1 MGSFSNT
8 KRYEDTVVSLSDG
21 LKNRLKNP
29 YYAFTDKKP
38 IIVEYYNRNIH
49 QSTLDE
55 STKLQEDIIGS
66 KSPARY
72 NLIHNASV
80 FGNGIRLEQS
90 LEIGEVGLES
100 SPLEIELYVLPDTF
114 VPYQE
119 DFLIIPHS
127 GKTHLYKV
135 TSVTPDT
142 LENGAN
148 FYKINIKYWT
158 KTGIADIDKQV
169 VEEYEMVVNYVGTA
183 YKSVIKSSEYDL
195 IEKLD
200 DVLYKLFTYYN
211 SLFFK
216 EKVQCHV
223 CMKDI
228 TSFFYDPY
236 LYEFIIRNEVFT
248 NKGSYVYIGQPI
260 ELPAT
265 FGFKYDRTFFRAVE
279 EGDIKYFKEHS
290 TCAKRITQPFTLFTT
305 RKEEYYYIDYD
316 SPGFYDEQ
324 MSVIDPDLVGAIKN
338 NELFKPDSNK
348 EFYNIIVKYFNG
360 SKITLNDID
369 TIEKLNYLD
378 SDYLYYAIPEVMFII
393 EKNIENILK

>member
-228 TSFFYDPY
+228 MSFFYDPY
-236 LYEFIIRNEVFT
+236 LYEFIIRNDVFT

-324 MSVIDPDLVGAIKN
+324 MSVIEPDLVGAIKN
-338 NELFKPDSNK
+338 NELFKPDSDK

-393 EKNIENILK
+393 EKNIKNILK

>member
-1 MGSFSNT
+1 MGSSHLECCLQLQFSHA
-8 KRYEDTVVSLSDG
+8 KEEQQKIAKILEKWCK
-21 LKNRLKNP
+21 L
-29 YYAFTDKKP
+29 
-38 IIVEYYNRNIH
+38 I
-49 QSTLDE
+49 Q
-55 STKLQEDIIGS
+55 LQEDIIGS

-114 VPYQE
+114 VPYRE

-228 TSFFYDPY
+228 MSFFYDPY
-236 LYEFIIRNEVFT
+236 LYEFIIRNDVFT

-393 EKNIENILK
+393 EKNIKNILK

>member
-127 GKTHLYKV
+127 GKSHLYKV
-135 TSVTPDT
+135 ISVTPDT

-158 KTGIADIDKQV
+158 KTDIADIDKQV

-183 YKSVIKSSEYDL
+183 YKSVIKYSEYDL

-316 SPGFYDEQ
+316 NPGFYDEQ

-338 NELFKPDSNK
+338 NELFKPDSDK

-393 EKNIENILK
+393 EKNIKNILK

>member
-100 SPLEIELYVLPDTF
+100 SPLEIELYILPDTF

-228 TSFFYDPY
+228 MSFFYDPY

-338 NELFKPDSNK
+338 NELFKPDSDK

-393 EKNIENILK
+393 EKNIKNILK

>member
-1 MGSFSNT
+1 
-8 KRYEDTVVSLSDG
+8 
-21 LKNRLKNP
+21 
-29 YYAFTDKKP
+29 
-38 IIVEYYNRNIH
+38 
-49 QSTLDE
+49 
-55 STKLQEDIIGS
+55 
-66 KSPARY
+66 
-72 NLIHNASV
+72 
-80 FGNGIRLEQS
+80 
-90 LEIGEVGLES
+90 
-100 SPLEIELYVLPDTF
+100 
-114 VPYQE
+114 
-119 DFLIIPHS
+119 
-127 GKTHLYKV
+127 
-135 TSVTPDT
+135 
-142 LENGAN
+142 
-148 FYKINIKYWT
+148 
-158 KTGIADIDKQV
+158 
-169 VEEYEMVVNYVGTA
+169 MVVNYVGTA

-324 MSVIDPDLVGAIKN
+324 MSVIDPDLVAAIKN

-393 EKNIENILK
+393 EKNIKNILK

>member
-223 CMKDI
+223 CTKDI

-324 MSVIDPDLVGAIKN
+324 MSVIDPDLVAAIKN

-393 EKNIENILK
+393 EKNIKNILK

>member
-100 SPLEIELYVLPDTF
+100 SPLEIELYILPDTF

>member
-236 LYEFIIRNEVFT
+236 LYEFIIRNDVFT

-324 MSVIDPDLVGAIKN
+324 MSVIDPDLVAAIKN
-338 NELFKPDSNK
+338 NELFKPDSDK

-393 EKNIENILK
+393 EKNIKNILK

>member
-100 SPLEIELYVLPDTF
+100 SPLEIELYILPDTF

-338 NELFKPDSNK
+338 NELFKPDSDK

-393 EKNIENILK
+393 EKNIKNILK

>member
-183 YKSVIKSSEYDL
+183 YKSVIKSSEYNL

-228 TSFFYDPY
+228 MSFFYDPY
-236 LYEFIIRNEVFT
+236 LYEFIIRNDVFT

-260 ELPAT
+260 KLPAT

-393 EKNIENILK
+393 EKNIKNILK